1 MTNKKTD
8 RMTDKKKLHYTRLAL
23 IDSRRECAELRRKL
37 EEAER
42 AALTVIAMYGKQ

>member
-1 MTNKKTD
+1 MSHNKTN

-37 EEAER
+37 AEIEH
-42 AALTVIAMYGKQ
+42 AALTVIATYQQK